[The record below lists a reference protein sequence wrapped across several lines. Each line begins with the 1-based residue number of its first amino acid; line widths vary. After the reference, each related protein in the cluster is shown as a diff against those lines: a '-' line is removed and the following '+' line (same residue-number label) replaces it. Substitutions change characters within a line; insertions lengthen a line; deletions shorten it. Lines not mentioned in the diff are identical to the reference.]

1 MKKLLLAL
9 CIAILACMPVLAWDT
24 EEQNRLSM
32 ETGGYFKDSVR
43 NDNTGRWR
51 EFIYHDA
58 TIKTDDFAE
67 RYYRAYFHADDE
79 VHIVFNKGSRE
90 TTRILYAVGN
100 LFVTTFTYV
109 DGEENDANAVPGG
122 DMLRENILEI
132 PANDY
137 TVEAPPESAVEANEE
152 EPADDA
158 KYVTKK
164 KIKKL
169 QKALKERGYYS
180 GKATGKL
187 DEETRTAIRKYQA
200 SNGMETTGLVTKE
213 LYKALV

>member
-1 MKKLLLAL
+1 MKKLIL
-9 CIAILACMPVLAWDT
+9 ILAVALLLCTPALAWNT
-24 EEQNRLSM
+24 EEQDKLSM

-43 NDNTGRWR
+43 NDNTGKWR

-67 RYYRAYFHADDE
+67 RYYRAYFNADDE

-100 LFVTTFTYV
+100 LFVTTFSYV
-109 DGEENDANAVPGG
+109 DGEENDANATPGG
-122 DMLRENILEI
+122 EMLRENILEI

-137 TVEAPPESAVEANEE
+137 TAMEEPEEASEE
-152 EPADDA
+152 EPADEA
-158 KYVTKK
+158 KYTTKK
-164 KIKKL
+164 KVKKL
-169 QKALKERGYYS
+169 QKALKKRGYYS

-200 SNGMETTGLVTKE
+200 NSGMEADGYVTKE
-213 LYKALV
+213 LYKALI